1 MAVNCV
7 VGLQWGDEGKGRIVD
22 YLAQDADMVIRYQG
36 GDNAGHT
43 VVNNY
48 GKFGLHILPS
58 GIFNPDTM
66 NIVGAG
72 TVVNFDRMHSESE
85 DIEKRIGRR
94 LDNLFVDVRAH
105 VILPYHMAL
114 DGAEEGKR
122 DEKDKIGTTKRGI
135 GPCYQDKAAR
145 SGIRAG
151 DLLDEEF
158 LVKRL
163 EAVLPKKNRE
173 LEYYGLETYTLE
185 ELLEKCRKWKEEFGS
200 RIIDTTSVVRDAV
213 ENDRKILLEG
223 QLGIMRD
230 NDWGIYPYS
239 TSSNPTSGGACNG
252 AGIPPRAVDKVYGV
266 AKAYSTSVGGGPYMT
281 ELFDEDGRK
290 LRDIGGEYGVTT
302 GRPRRCGWFDAVAAD
317 YACYMNGVTDV
328 CLTKID
334 VLDSFERI
342 KVCTGYMIDGEYYS
356 YLPDT
361 AHQEKA
367 EPVYKEYEGWMED
380 TTGCRTWESL
390 PEKCRNYILEL
401 EKLIGAPITLVSVG
415 PERDQLIIRNN

>member
-43 VVNNY
+43 VVNEY

-72 TVVNFDRMHSESE
+72 TVVNFDRMHSEIE
-85 DIEKRIGRR
+85 DIEKKIGRK
-94 LDNLFVDVRAH
+94 LDNIFIDVRAH

-122 DEKDKIGTTKRGI
+122 AEKDKIGTTKRGI

-151 DLLDEEF
+151 DLLNWDF

-163 EAVLPKKNRE
+163 EANLSKKNRE
-173 LEYYGLETYTLE
+173 LEYYGLDTYTLD
-185 ELLEKCRKWKEEFGS
+185 ELLEKCRAWKDEFGS
-200 RIIDTTSVVRDAV
+200 HIIDTTTIVRDAV
-213 ENDRKILLEG
+213 EGDKKILLEG

-239 TSSNPTSGGACNG
+239 TSSNPTSSGACNG
-252 AGIPPRAVDKVYGV
+252 AGIPPRAIKKVYGV

-281 ELFDEDGRK
+281 ELFDEDGEK
-290 LRDIGGEYGVTT
+290 LRDIGHEYGVTT
-302 GRPRRCGWFDAVAAD
+302 GRPRRCGWFDAVATD

-334 VLDSFERI
+334 VLDTFRTI

-367 EPVYKEYEGWMED
+367 KPVYKEYEGWMTP
-380 TTGCRTWESL
+380 TTECRTWESL
-390 PEKCRNYILEL
+390 PEKCMEYILSV
-401 EKLIGAPITLVSVG
+401 EKLIGAPITLISVG
-415 PERDQLIIRNN
+415 PERDQLIIRNK

>member
-43 VVNNY
+43 VVNGY

-58 GIFNPDTM
+58 GIFNPATM

-85 DIEKRIGRR
+85 DIEKRIGRK
-94 LDNLFVDVRAH
+94 LDNLFIDVRAH

-151 DLLDEEF
+151 DLLNEDF
-158 LVKRL
+158 LIKRL

-173 LEYYGLETYTLE
+173 LEYYGLETYTLD
-185 ELLEKCRKWKEEFGS
+185 ELLKKCREWKEEFGS
-200 RIIDTTSVVRDAV
+200 RIIDTTTVVREAV
-213 ENDRKILLEG
+213 ESDRKVLLEG

-252 AGIPPRAVDKVYGV
+252 AGIPPRAVKRVYGV

-281 ELFDEDGRK
+281 ELFDSDGEK
-290 LRDIGGEYGVTT
+290 LRDIGHEFGVTT

-334 VLDSFERI
+334 VLDSFETI

-367 EPVYKEYEGWMED
+367 EPVYKVFKGWMKD
-380 TTGCRTWESL
+380 TTLCRTWESL
-390 PEKCRNYILEL
+390 PEECREYILTL
-401 EKLIGAPITLVSVG
+401 EKLIGAPITVISVG
-415 PERDQLIIRNN
+415 PERDQLIIRNK